1 MNALLRHLLGDPPLL
16 DQGSLGS
23 VRAFLEDHAR
33 RAAAFPAPIDRG
45 MAGGFAADR
54 LGLAFAAGYQ
64 AALEALVPG
73 APGEAR
79 ALCATEEGG
88 AHPRAIRTT
97 LERDTEGRLWIRGR
111 KRWATLATEAEAL
124 LVVASVGTDAAG
136 RNRLRI
142 ARVPA
147 RAEGVRIA
155 PMPATPFAP
164 EIQHA
169 EIEIDAAVEE
179 DAVLEGDG
187 YDMYLKPFRTL
198 EDVHVHGATL
208 GYLVGVGRRSGW
220 PEAALER
227 LAAAIVGAQA
237 IAAAPPEAPETHA
250 ALAGLLALTRDV
262 AGDAALWE
270 RVAPEERARWARDQG
285 LLAVAGRAREARRA
299 RAWER
304 LRGMG

>member
-1 MNALLRHLLGDPPLL
+1 
-16 DQGSLGS
+16 
-23 VRAFLEDHAR
+23 
-33 RAAAFPAPIDRG
+33 

-124 LVVASVGTDAAG
+124 LVVASVGTDAA
-136 RNRLRI
+136 
-142 ARVPA
+142 
-147 RAEGVRIA
+147 VRIA